1 MNILKKIYYLLPD
14 SIFLRICYKRKIGKK
29 LNLNN
34 PQSFNEKLQWLKLYD
49 RRPEYQTMV
58 DKRAVKDYVACILG
72 KEHVIQTLGVWESP
86 DDIDFDALPAQFV
99 LKTINGGGGSGV
111 VICKNKET
119 FDKKEAI
126 ERLHKSLQVDIY
138 KLLREWPYKNIK
150 KQIIAEKYME
160 DEAGELKDYKFFCF
174 NGTVKCFK
182 IDFDRYIEHHANY
195 YNPEGQLLPFGELLL
210 PPIPDK
216 KIEIP
221 DSLPEMIRYAEML
234 SKGYPFMRVD
244 FYSVCNHIY
253 FGEITFY
260 PASGFGKFTN
270 DEWDIKIGE
279 WLELPKI

>member
-1 MNILKKIYYLLPD
+1 MLPD
-14 SIFLRICYKRKIGKK
+14 NIYLRIMFNHKMGRF
-29 LNLNN
+29 LNLSA
-34 PQSFNEKLQWLKLYD
+34 PKTFNEKLQWLKLYD

-58 DKRAVKDYVACILG
+58 DKRAVKDYVTNILG
-72 KEHVIQTLGVWESP
+72 KEHIIQTLSVWERP
-86 DDIDFDALPAQFV
+86 EDIDFDALPAQFV

-111 VICKNKET
+111 VICKSKDA

-126 ERLHKSLQVDIY
+126 ERLNKSLQVDIY
-138 KLLREWPYKNIK
+138 RLLREWPYKSID
-150 KQIIAEKYME
+150 KQVIAEKYME
-160 DEAGELKDYKFFCF
+160 DESGELKDYKFFCF

-195 YNPEGQLLPFGELLL
+195 YNPEGQLLPFGELLF

-216 KIEIP
+216 IIDIP

-234 SKGYPFMRVD
+234 SKGFPFMRVD
-244 FYSVCNHIY
+244 FYSVNNHIY

-270 DEWDIKIGE
+270 DEWDIKMGE
-279 WLELPKI
+279 WLELPKN